1 MAIAKNVVTAEELVA
16 RATDLV
22 PILAEQAADCERNR
36 RVSDEVMEAMRN
48 ADLFRLVQ
56 PTRFGGLELGFDV
69 VLDVGRQLGRGC
81 GSTGWVFGVL
91 SDHQWIASLL
101 PEQAQI
107 DVWGE
112 DQVTVI
118 SGSYAP
124 TGALEVVD
132 GGYRLSGKWGFASG
146 CDHVGWHLAGVMLPA
161 ADADVPPSPG
171 LALVP
176 REDFGIEDDW
186 FNVGLAGTGSKDV
199 VVEDVF
205 VPAYRTMTY
214 ASLAEGGAK
223 VHAAPIYQLPFAT
236 VVPIGILAAT
246 LGMTRSA
253 LDNFIEVTRDR
264 VSIGGATR
272 GSSKAA
278 ESVTVQGSVAA
289 AAAWL
294 DAADSL
300 VREDLAVAQ
309 TAALAGQSV
318 SIDHRL
324 RCRRDYSLAVD
335 LCVQAVNS
343 LFASS
348 GARGTHL
355 RNPVQR
361 AWRDVNVAARHVGL
375 SWDINRLP
383 FGRVALGLEP
393 QGQY

>member
-1 MAIAKNVVTAEELVA
+1 M
-16 RATDLV
+16 
-22 PILAEQAADCERNR
+22 LAEQAADCERNR
-36 RVSDEVMEAMRN
+36 RVSADVMEALRE
-48 ADLFRLVQ
+48 ADLFRVLQ
-56 PTRFGGLELGFDV
+56 PTQFGGCELGFDV
-69 VLDVGRQLGRGC
+69 MLDVGRQLGRGC

-91 SDHQWIASLL
+91 SDHQWIVSLF

-112 DQVTVI
+112 DQLTVI

-124 TGALEVVD
+124 AGKLEVVD

-146 CDHVGWHLAGVMLPA
+146 CDHTGWHLAGVMLPA
-161 ADADVPPSPG
+161 ADTDRPPTPG
-171 LALVP
+171 MALVP
-176 REDFGIEDDW
+176 REDFRIEDDW

-199 VVEDVF
+199 VLDDVF
-205 VPAYRTMTY
+205 VPAYRTVTY
-214 ASLAEGGAK
+214 ASLAVGGAN
-223 VHAAPIYQLPFAT
+223 VHVAPIYQLPFAA
-236 VVPIGILAAT
+236 VVPIGILSTT

-264 VSIGGATR
+264 VSVGGAMR

-294 DAADSL
+294 DAADCL
-300 VREDLAVAQ
+300 VRDDLLVAQAAVA
-309 TAALAGQSV
+309 AGQSV
-318 SIDHRL
+318 SIAHRL
-324 RCRRDYSLAVD
+324 RCRRDYALAVD

-355 RNPVQR
+355 GNPVQR
-361 AWRDVNVAARHVGL
+361 AWRDINVAARHVGL

-383 FGRVALGLEP
+383 FGRDALGLEP